1 MCCKEVEAVMY
12 AVGVSLERRGNSRTM
27 RIVLGKIDV
36 VPAEAGLMAI
46 PRVPL

>member
-1 MCCKEVEAVMY
+1 MMY
-12 AVGVSLERRGNSRTM
+12 AVGVSLERRGNARTM